1 MKEILSGDDKVIKY
15 LKESGMPLYIY
26 GNGELAE
33 AVTSYLNDRGIK
45 IKAYFVDDEY
55 FQEADRDSNRVYPI
69 SELNVMKGE
78 HDLILGQTAC
88 LKYTWQD
95 VEKKFPQCVMAVH
108 LSEVYPEYFG
118 IDYMD
123 EEYYKEH
130 KQEFD
135 TIINSLFDE
144 VSKKSM
150 TAYLKAKVEKD
161 RTYLFPYIVSPQY
174 FFDEMRQ
181 FIGNN
186 EIVVDC
192 GAFEG
197 DSLQDFLKLTGG
209 TYEKYYACEPNIIN
223 LTCCREYAERNCL
236 KNIEFVQK
244 GIWNQKGYL
253 QFGVDS
259 EGVSP
264 QVTRI
269 NGHGETVI
277 ETDSIDNILNG
288 DKATII
294 KMDIEGA
301 EKKAIEG
308 AKNTIAKYHPLLCI
322 SAYHCKDDII
332 KLYRMINEYYSGYKF
347 MFRLHKFHALDA
359 VLYAVPNR

>member
-15 LKESGMPLYIY
+15 LRESELPLYIY

-45 IKAYFVDDEY
+45 IKAYFVDDVY
-55 FQEADRDSNRVYPI
+55 FQEADKDSNRVYPI

-130 KQEFD
+130 EQEFD
-135 TIINSLFDE
+135 TITNSLFDE

-161 RTYLFPYIVSPQY
+161 RTYLLPYIVSPQY

-209 TYEKYYACEPNIIN
+209 AYEKYYACEPNIIN
-223 LTCCREYAERNCL
+223 LACCREYVEKNHL
-236 KNIEFVQK
+236 KNIEYIQK
-244 GIWNQKGYL
+244 GIWNQEEKLCFEYDGA
-253 QFGVDS
+253 GGIS
-259 EGVSP
+259 
-264 QVTRI
+264 RI
-269 NGHGETVI
+269 SNHSETVI
-277 ETDSIDNILNG
+277 ETDSIDNILDG

-308 AKNTIAKYHPLLCI
+308 AKNTIAKYHPILCI

-332 KLYRMINEYYSGYKF
+332 ELYRMIKEYYDNYQF
-347 MFRLHKFHALDA
+347 MFRLHKFHTVDA
-359 VLYAVPNR
+359 VLYAIPDGRDI